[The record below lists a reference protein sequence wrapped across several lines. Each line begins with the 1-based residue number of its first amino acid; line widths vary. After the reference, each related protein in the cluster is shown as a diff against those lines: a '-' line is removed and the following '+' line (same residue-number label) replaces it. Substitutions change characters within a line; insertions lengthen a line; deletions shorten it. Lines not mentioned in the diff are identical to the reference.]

1 MELFDPCSRP
11 LLVGRGLLVLVVCM
25 FYLYD
30 EKSHIQFVLGFYHL
44 FDSDF
49 NDISL
54 YDSFITLT
62 SFVVSGMYREELP
75 FLEKVKEK
83 LSDPENYQ
91 DFLKCLHIY
100 ARELITR
107 GELQLLVW
115 FILLCIKIR
124 RSCISKFLMPYHI
137 STL

>member
-1 MELFDPCSRP
+1 
-11 LLVGRGLLVLVVCM
+11 V
-25 FYLYD
+25 
-30 EKSHIQFVLGFYHL
+30 FYHL

-54 YDSFITLT
+54 YDSFYNFKKFCCLRY
-62 SFVVSGMYREELP
+62 VQRREELA
-75 FLEKVKEK
+75 FFEKVKEK
-83 LSDPENYQ
+83 LSNPEYYQ

-115 FILLCIKIR
+115 YILLCIQIR
-124 RSCISKFLMPYHI
+124 RSCISNFLLPYRI